1 MYVLKN
7 QVLSNFLLRITVTLP
22 FITKQSLVLKW
33 ANSRLTIALKL
44 FVSVAHE
51 LFQRLLALV
60 FAKKKTRQVLNLS
73 SVFCCCHGKKA
84 GRHCFVALTYLLVT
98 TCHDQFFSVKKKEL
112 HWKDQVVWN
121 AEQKLATGSNDN
133 TWRIFDF
140 KREKASFY
148 QHLEFLA
155 IGPALYVYFLIQRL
169 LDFWSSKTTSLLTQL
184 VSEGGD
190 VGVRSWS
197 GASTKPRRWDSLSLG
212 LDTNDWRVKP
222 LSVYQ
227 FLRLTRKSE

>member
-1 MYVLKN
+1 MSACSIYVLKN

-60 FAKKKTRQVLNLS
+60 FAKKEDQAGLESQLSVLLLPRQ
-73 SVFCCCHGKKA
+73 KA
-84 GRHCFVALTYLLVT
+84 GRPLFCCFDISS
-98 TCHDQFFSVKKKEL
+98 CHDMSRPIFSSKKEL

-133 TWRIFDF
+133 TWRIFDS
-140 KREKASFY
+140 RERR
-148 QHLEFLA
+148 Q
-155 IGPALYVYFLIQRL
+155 
-169 LDFWSSKTTSLLTQL
+169 
-184 VSEGGD
+184 
-190 VGVRSWS
+190 
-197 GASTKPRRWDSLSLG
+197 AST
-212 LDTNDWRVKP
+212 NI
-222 LSVYQ
+222 
-227 FLRLTRKSE
+227 

>member
-1 MYVLKN
+1 MSACSIYGLKN

-51 LFQRLLALV
+51 LFQRCWHLYLQKEDQAGLESQLSVLLLP
-60 FAKKKTRQVLNLS
+60 RQ
-73 SVFCCCHGKKA
+73 KA
-84 GRHCFVALTYLLVT
+84 GRPLFCCFDISS
-98 TCHDQFFSVKKKEL
+98 CHDMSRPIFFGQKKEL

-155 IGPALYVYFLIQRL
+155 IGPALYVYFLNSTTVGL
-169 LDFWSSKTTSLLTQL
+169 LIMEDDKF
-184 VSEGGD
+184 V
-190 VGVRSWS
+190 
-197 GASTKPRRWDSLSLG
+197 
-212 LDTNDWRVKP
+212 DTIG
-222 LSVYQ
+222 
-227 FLRLTRKSE
+227 F

>member
-84 GRHCFVALTYLLVT
+84 GRPLFCCFDISS
-98 TCHDQFFSVKKKEL
+98 CHDMSRPIFFGQKKG
-112 HWKDQVVWN
+112 
-121 AEQKLATGSNDN
+121 ATLEGPGS
-133 TWRIFDF
+133 
-140 KREKASFY
+140 
-148 QHLEFLA
+148 LE
-155 IGPALYVYFLIQRL
+155 R
-169 LDFWSSKTTSLLTQL
+169 
-184 VSEGGD
+184 
-190 VGVRSWS
+190 
-197 GASTKPRRWDSLSLG
+197 
-212 LDTNDWRVKP
+212 
-222 LSVYQ
+222 
-227 FLRLTRKSE
+227 

>member
-73 SVFCCCHGKKA
+73 SVFCCCHGKKPVD
-84 GRHCFVALTYLLVT
+84 HCFVALTYLLVT
-98 TCHDQFFSVKKKEL
+98 TCHDQFFRSKKEL

-133 TWRIFDF
+133 TWRIFDS
-140 KREKASFY
+140 RERR
-148 QHLEFLA
+148 Q
-155 IGPALYVYFLIQRL
+155 
-169 LDFWSSKTTSLLTQL
+169 
-184 VSEGGD
+184 
-190 VGVRSWS
+190 
-197 GASTKPRRWDSLSLG
+197 AST
-212 LDTNDWRVKP
+212 NI
-222 LSVYQ
+222 
-227 FLRLTRKSE
+227 